1 MDEQTVRGWLND
13 LLDRFDNVLQDRLD
27 TLFETL
33 AQKRAAVFQQQSDAF
48 EALFGDKNSQ
58 VVDTIAGD
66 QEDPNVKDKQENQ
79 DDLNI
84 AVPDQVLEKSIL
96 HTSDKVEETDL
107 TSPDMVVAED
117 LGKKHLHDFDETAM
131 LLMTDKDDDP
141 GEAATDGGDDGF
153 KWGVQEASAFEK
165 LKNRLSTTP
174 VLSLSDFNDVFL
186 VKADASANGIGTEG
200 QPLKEPIAIHDWRVV
215 LTAMQRRIWDPG
227 INISSRQHLEGKV
240 IMKEWGM
247 IHQRFKIIS

>member
-84 AVPDQVLEKSIL
+84 AVPDQMLEKSIL

-107 TSPDMVVAED
+107 TSPDMVVAE
-117 LGKKHLHDFDETAM
+117 
-131 LLMTDKDDDP
+131 
-141 GEAATDGGDDGF
+141 
-153 KWGVQEASAFEK
+153 V
-165 LKNRLSTTP
+165 
-174 VLSLSDFNDVFL
+174 
-186 VKADASANGIGTEG
+186 
-200 QPLKEPIAIHDWRVV
+200 
-215 LTAMQRRIWDPG
+215 
-227 INISSRQHLEGKV
+227 
-240 IMKEWGM
+240 
-247 IHQRFKIIS
+247 